1 MLQLFFRTSKC
12 TQFLDMSNSPIIGN
26 SDLCSVYVP
35 TRMGDRS
42 IGGFPEG
49 VLRDPFW
56 STLCGDDLGQAR
68 TCLLYTSDAADE

>member
-26 SDLCSVYVP
+26 SDLRSVYVP
-35 TRMGDRS
+35 TWMGDRS

-68 TCLLYTSDAADE
+68 TVADNG

>member
-26 SDLCSVYVP
+26 FDLCSVYVP

-49 VLRDPFW
+49 VLWDPFW
-56 STLCGDDLGQAR
+56 STLYGDDLGQAR
-68 TCLLYTSDAADE
+68 TVADNG